1 MIPIIINRVMPL
13 DILPL
18 FQLGKKTFIESFAEH
33 NSEENMQKYVE
44 ASFTID
50 KIQNELTNPT
60 SEFYFAIKNQIKIG
74 YLKIN
79 RVSVVL
85 GGTNH
90 KSIQIERI
98 YVLKDHQGIKAG
110 QKLLEKALDEAK
122 TSEVDYVWLG
132 VWEKNIRAIQFYTK
146 NGFEESD
153 RVNFMLGD
161 DKQTDII
168 MKSTTF

>member
-1 MIPIIINRVMPL
+1 MPL

-44 ASFTID
+44 ASFT
-50 KIQNELTNPT
+50 
-60 SEFYFAIKNQIKIG
+60 IKNQIKIG